1 MSHYG
6 VRMWSKSIAVLRR
19 AGAAGGRAIV
29 WGARLVA
36 RVPEVPPFKE
46 GTFRSRVHHEAP
58 AAWLGIS
65 LGVTFGVCF
74 ATGLLSHLVQH
85 ASLGTTEL
93 FTVGGWAAWPSR
105 PVNLYRVTQGV
116 HVATGIASI
125 PLLLFKLFVVYP
137 HLWTWPPARDLRHLV
152 ERASLPLLVGGGLFL
167 LVTGVQNIAYWYPWG
182 FFFPTAHYWAAWITI
197 GALVMHIFAKAH
209 ITRRVIAGR
218 GRKAAPAAADP
229 ATADPATS
237 GGLTR
242 RGVLAAAGG
251 ATGVIVATTVGQTA
265 RPLERIAVLA
275 PRLPT
280 VGPQG
285 MPVNKT
291 AEGAGVVE
299 AAQDASWR
307 LRIGGQVRREL
318 ALSLDDLRAL
328 PQREAVL
335 PIACVE
341 GWSASGRW
349 SGVPLAELLRMA
361 GAPAGAMVRV
371 ESIQR
376 FGLYKASLLP
386 PAHAADPLTLIALRL
401 EGEPLHLD
409 HGFPAR
415 LIAPSNP
422 GVMQTKW
429 VGTVTAQ

>member
-1 MSHYG
+1 
-6 VRMWSKSIAVLRR
+6 
-19 AGAAGGRAIV
+19 
-29 WGARLVA
+29 
-36 RVPEVPPFKE
+36 
-46 GTFRSRVHHEAP
+46 
-58 AAWLGIS
+58 
-65 LGVTFGVCF
+65 
-74 ATGLLSHLVQH
+74 
-85 ASLGTTEL
+85 
-93 FTVGGWAAWPSR
+93 
-105 PVNLYRVTQGV
+105 
-116 HVATGIASI
+116 
-125 PLLLFKLFVVYP
+125 
-137 HLWTWPPARDLRHLV
+137 
-152 ERASLPLLVGGGLFL
+152 
-167 LVTGVQNIAYWYPWG
+167 
-182 FFFPTAHYWAAWITI
+182 
-197 GALVMHIFAKAH
+197 
-209 ITRRVIAGR
+209 
-218 GRKAAPAAADP
+218 
-229 ATADPATS
+229 
-237 GGLTR
+237 
-242 RGVLAAAGG
+242 VLAAAGG
-251 ATGVIVATTVGQTA
+251 ATGLIVAITVGQTV

-285 MPVNKT
+285 VPVNKT

-299 AAQDASWR
+299 AAQDPSWR

-318 ALSLDDLRAL
+318 ELSLDDLHAL

-401 EGEPLHLD
+401 GGEPLHLD

-415 LIAPSNP
+415 LIAPNNP
-422 GVMQTKW
+422 GVTQTKW
-429 VGTVTAQ
+429 VGTVTVQ